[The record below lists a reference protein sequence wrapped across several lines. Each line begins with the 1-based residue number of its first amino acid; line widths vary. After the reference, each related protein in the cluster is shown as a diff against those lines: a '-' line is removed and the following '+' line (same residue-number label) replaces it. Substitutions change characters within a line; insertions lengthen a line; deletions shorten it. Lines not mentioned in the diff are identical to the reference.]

1 MSKLL
6 NNCYMCLKNMPFL
19 VDLNH
24 IEILFVLLCVLL
36 DVHNR
41 PDIEIMLLIDFQF
54 CLFIISNDNNCKK
67 IFFLNAHITDGNTFI
82 GKVCIT
88 WHVSYL

>member
-1 MSKLL
+1 MSKFL
-6 NNCYMCLKNMPFL
+6 NNCYMCLKNVPFL

-41 PDIEIMLLIDFQF
+41 PDIVIMLLIDFQF
-54 CLFIISNDNNCKK
+54 WLFIISNDNNYKM
-67 IFFLNAHITDGNTFI
+67 FFF
-82 GKVCIT
+82 
-88 WHVSYL
+88 